1 MSGSPDKDVAP
12 ASGHAEEPD
21 EGVPPGDGAL
31 DMGTLRARGDADG
44 LLELARAY
52 RAGTGGMPRDL
63 PKCLACY
70 REAAKLGSAE
80 AEYSVAL
87 FYLSGGV
94 VVQDLKEGAA
104 RLRAA
109 ADGGYLP
116 AKVYLAN
123 LYELGV
129 HFAADSAKADVWYRS
144 AARAADVTA
153 DAQSLEYAKAMAD
166 LGCARYCLALAEDE
180 AIPEAERERLLKK
193 AKAYGYQ
200 LALRRDSRA
209 SAAPARDSGGPTE
222 TPVAAEAQ
230 PANDEPTEEPP
241 SRQAAKVAK
250 VAKVSE
256 KTPAP
261 VIKKATE
268 KGTVGAA
275 LAAFFYATLFVAG
288 SVAAGYFLTFGAAEL
303 LHRGVNLPLLA
314 EHPRVLFPVVVLLFG
329 VLPALLMYKAMTV
342 VRALGV
348 GALLAGGGYALW
360 GAPQATLVP
369 DKELQAL
376 LLGVAGFLAALLV
389 LGLWGGIKPKR
400 KPPPRILT

>member
-21 EGVPPGDGAL
+21 EGVSPGDGAL

-94 VVQDLKEGAA
+94 VAQDLKEGAA

-129 HFAADSAKADVWYRS
+129 HFAEDSTKADVWYRS
-144 AARAADVTA
+144 AARAAEIKA
-153 DAQSLEYAKAMAD
+153 DAQSPEYAKAMAD
-166 LGCARYCLALAEDE
+166 LGCARFCLALAED
-180 AIPEAERERLLKK
+180 
-193 AKAYGYQ
+193 
-200 LALRRDSRA
+200 
-209 SAAPARDSGGPTE
+209 AA
-222 TPVAAEAQ
+222 
-230 PANDEPTEEPP
+230 
-241 SRQAAKVAK
+241 
-250 VAKVSE
+250 
-256 KTPAP
+256 
-261 VIKKATE
+261 
-268 KGTVGAA
+268 
-275 LAAFFYATLFVAG
+275 
-288 SVAAGYFLTFGAAEL
+288 
-303 LHRGVNLPLLA
+303 
-314 EHPRVLFPVVVLLFG
+314 
-329 VLPALLMYKAMTV
+329 
-342 VRALGV
+342 
-348 GALLAGGGYALW
+348 
-360 GAPQATLVP
+360 
-369 DKELQAL
+369 
-376 LLGVAGFLAALLV
+376 
-389 LGLWGGIKPKR
+389 
-400 KPPPRILT
+400 